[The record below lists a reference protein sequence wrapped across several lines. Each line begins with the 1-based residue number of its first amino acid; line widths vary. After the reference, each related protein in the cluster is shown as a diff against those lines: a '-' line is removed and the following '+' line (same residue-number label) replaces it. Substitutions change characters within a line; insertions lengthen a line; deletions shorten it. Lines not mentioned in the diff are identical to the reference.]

1 MKLALD
7 ACVLFPTVLREV
19 LLAVA
24 GQGLFTPLWSDRIL
38 GEWQRAAA
46 RYGAVSEGEAL
57 AAISRAHDMFPHA
70 CVRPQPG
77 LESRLHLP
85 DENDI
90 HVLATAIAGNADA
103 IVTLNAKDFPRGTLQ
118 AEGLTRRDPDG
129 LLWEFWSYHPEQVEA
144 ALEQV
149 RATASRL
156 SCEDKSLK
164 PLLKRAKLTRL
175 ARAVAAE

>member
-7 ACVLFPTVLREV
+7 ACVLFPTVMREV

-24 GQGLFTPLWSDRIL
+24 GQGLFVPLWSDRIL

-46 RYGAVSEGEAL
+46 RFGAVAEGETL
-57 AAISRAHDMFPHA
+57 VAIARAQDQFPKA
-70 CVRPQPG
+70 RVKAQPG
-77 LESRLHLP
+77 LEHRLHLP
-85 DENDI
+85 DHNDI
-90 HVLATAIAGNADA
+90 HVLATAIAGHADA
-103 IVTLNAKDFPRGTLQ
+103 IVTLNAKDFPRGILA
-118 AEGLTRRDPDG
+118 AEGLERRDPDG
-129 LLWEFWSYHPEQVEA
+129 LLWEMWSHKPEKVEA

-156 SCEDKSLK
+156 SGDDKALK

-175 ARAVAAE
+175 ARAVSAE

>member
-1 MKLALD
+1 MKLTLD
-7 ACVLFPTVLREV
+7 ACVLFPTVMREV

-46 RYGAVSEGEAL
+46 RYGPQAEVEAL
-57 AAISRAHDMFPHA
+57 AAIARAQDAFPNA
-70 CVRPQPG
+70 RVKPQPG
-77 LESRLHLP
+77 LEARLFLP
-85 DENDI
+85 DDNDI

-118 AEGLTRRDPDG
+118 AEGLARRDPDG
-129 LLWEFWSYHPEQVEA
+129 LLWELWSHHPDQVEA

-156 SCEDKSLK
+156 SAEDKALK

-175 ARAVAAE
+175 ARALSA

>member
-1 MKLALD
+1 M
-7 ACVLFPTVLREV
+7 REV

-24 GQGLFTPLWSDRIL
+24 EQGLFTPLWSDRIL

-46 RYGAVSEGEAL
+46 RHGTVAEGEAL
-57 AAISRAHDMFPHA
+57 GAIAHCMDRFPTA
-70 CVRPQPG
+70 RVKPQPG
-77 LESRLHLP
+77 LEARLYLP
-85 DENDI
+85 DDNDI

-103 IVTLNAKDFPRGTLQ
+103 IVTLNAKDFPRGTLA
-118 AEGLTRRDPDG
+118 AEGVDRRDPDG
-129 LLWEFWSYHPEQVEA
+129 LLWELWSHHPERVQA

-156 SCEDKSLK
+156 SDEDKALK

-175 ARAVAAE
+175 ARAISAD

>member
-7 ACVLFPTVLREV
+7 ACVLFPTVMREV

-46 RYGAVSEGEAL
+46 RHGPASEAEAL
-57 AAISRAHDMFPHA
+57 AAIARAGDLFPKA
-70 CVRPQPG
+70 CVKPQPG
-77 LESRLHLP
+77 LENLLYLP

-90 HVLATAIAGNADA
+90 HVLPTAIAGHADA
-103 IVTLNAKDFPRGTLQ
+103 IVTLNAKDFPRGVLQ
-118 AEGLTRRDPDG
+118 AEGLNRRDPDG
-129 LLWEFWSYHPEQVEA
+129 LLWELWSFHPEQVEA

-156 SCEDKSLK
+156 SGEDKALK

-175 ARAVAAE
+175 ARAIGAD

>member
-1 MKLALD
+1 VKLTLD
-7 ACVLFPTVLREV
+7 ACVLFPTVMREV

-46 RYGAVSEGEAL
+46 RYGTLAEAEAL
-57 AAISRAHDMFPHA
+57 AAIARAQDLFPNA
-70 CVRPQPG
+70 RVKPQPG
-77 LESRLHLP
+77 LENRLYLP
-85 DENDI
+85 DDNDI

-103 IVTLNAKDFPRGTLQ
+103 IVTLNAKDFPRGALQ
-118 AEGLTRRDPDG
+118 AEGLDRRDPDG
-129 LLWEFWSYHPEQVEA
+129 LLWELWSFHPAQVEA

-149 RATASRL
+149 RATASQL
-156 SCEDKSLK
+156 SGEDKALK

-175 ARAVAAE
+175 ARAIPLE

>member
-1 MKLALD
+1 MKLCLD
-7 ACVLFPTVLREV
+7 ACVLFPTVMREV

-24 GQGLFTPLWSDRIL
+24 GQGLFAPLWSDRIL

-46 RYGAVSEGEAL
+46 RHGAETEAEAL
-57 AAISRAHDMFPHA
+57 AAIARAQDLFPKA
-70 CVRPQPG
+70 RIKPQPG
-77 LESRLHLP
+77 LEARLHLP
-85 DENDI
+85 DDNDI
-90 HVLATAIAGNADA
+90 HVLATAIAGHADA

-129 LLWEFWSYHPEQVEA
+129 VLWELWSFHPEQVEA

-156 SCEDKSLK
+156 SGAEKPLK

-175 ARAVAAE
+175 ARAVGEG

>member
-1 MKLALD
+1 LKFALD
-7 ACVLFPTVLREV
+7 ACVLFPTVMREV

-24 GQGLFTPLWSDRIL
+24 AQGLFTPLWSDRIL

-46 RYGAVSEGEAL
+46 RFGPAAEAEAL
-57 AAISRAHDMFPHA
+57 VAIARAKDGFPMA
-70 CVRPQPG
+70 RVKPQAG
-77 LESRLHLP
+77 LEARLHLP

-90 HVLATAIAGNADA
+90 HVLATAIAGHADA

-129 LLWEFWSYHPEQVEA
+129 LLWELWSHHPEQVET
-144 ALEQV
+144 ALERV
-149 RATASRL
+149 RATASTL
-156 SCEDKSLK
+156 SGEEKALK

-175 ARAVAAE
+175 ARALPET

>member
-7 ACVLFPTVLREV
+7 ACVLFPTVMREV

-24 GQGLFTPLWSDRIL
+24 GQGLFVPLWSDRIL

-46 RYGAVSEGEAL
+46 RFGAVSEGEAL
-57 AAISRAHDMFPHA
+57 AAIARAQDLFPNA
-70 CVRPQPG
+70 RIKPQPG

-85 DENDI
+85 DDNDI
-90 HVLATAIAGNADA
+90 HVLATAIAGHADA
-103 IVTLNAKDFPRGTLQ
+103 IVTLNAKDFPRGILQ
-118 AEGLTRRDPDG
+118 AEGVARRDPDG
-129 LLWEFWSYHPEQVEA
+129 LLWELWSHHPAEVEA

-149 RATASRL
+149 RRTASQL
-156 SCEDKSLK
+156 SGAQKALK

-175 ARAVAAE
+175 ARAIDLD

>member
-7 ACVLFPTVLREV
+7 ACVLFPTVMREV
-19 LLAVA
+19 LLSVA

-46 RYGAVSEGEAL
+46 RFGPIAEAEAL
-57 AAISRAHDMFPHA
+57 AAIARVQDQFPNA
-70 CVRPQPG
+70 RVKAQPG

-85 DENDI
+85 DDNDI

-118 AEGLTRRDPDG
+118 AEGLSRRDPDG
-129 LLWEFWSYHPEQVEA
+129 LLWELWSFHPEQVES
-144 ALEQV
+144 ALEKV
-149 RATASRL
+149 RATASQL
-156 SCEDKSLK
+156 SGDEKTLK

-175 ARAVAAE
+175 ARAISAD

>member
-1 MKLALD
+1 MKLVLD
-7 ACVLFPTVLREV
+7 ACVLFPTVMREA

-24 GQGLFTPLWSDRIL
+24 AEGLFQPLWSARIL

-46 RYGAVSEGEAL
+46 KYGQEPEAL
-57 AAISRAHDMFPHA
+57 TAIARARDGFPFA
-70 CVRPQPG
+70 MVPPQPG

-90 HVLATAIAGNADA
+90 HVLATAIAGSADA
-103 IVTLNAKDFPRGTLQ
+103 IVTLNAADFPRGTLA
-118 AEGLTRRDPDG
+118 AEGVARRDPDG
-129 LLWEFWSYHPEQVEA
+129 LLWELWSHHPDRVGV
-144 ALEQV
+144 ALERL

-156 SCEDKSLK
+156 SGEEKDLA

-175 ARAVAAE
+175 AKAVRTT

>member
-1 MKLALD
+1 VRLTLD
-7 ACVLFPTVLREV
+7 ACVLFPTVMREV

-24 GQGLFTPLWSDRIL
+24 GQGLFLPLWSDRIL
-38 GEWQRAAA
+38 GEWQHAAA
-46 RYGAVSEGEAL
+46 RYGAVAEAEAL
-57 AAISRAHDMFPHA
+57 AAIARAQDLFPNA
-70 CVRPQPG
+70 RIKPQTG
-77 LESRLHLP
+77 LEARLHLP
-85 DENDI
+85 DDNDI

-118 AEGLTRRDPDG
+118 AEGLDRRDPDG
-129 LLWEFWSYHPEQVEA
+129 LLWELWSHHPAQVEE

-156 SCEDKSLK
+156 SGEYKALK

-175 ARAVAAE
+175 ARAVLAE

>member
-1 MKLALD
+1 LKLALD
-7 ACVLFPTVLREV
+7 ACVLFPTVMREV

-46 RYGAVSEGEAL
+46 RYGALAEGEAL
-57 AAISRAHDMFPHA
+57 AAIAHATDRFPNA
-70 CVRPQPG
+70 RIKPQPG

-90 HVLATAIAGNADA
+90 HVLGIAIAGNADA
-103 IVTLNAKDFPRGTLQ
+103 IVTLNAKDFPRGTLS
-118 AEGLTRRDPDG
+118 AEGLDRRDPDG
-129 LLWEFWSYHPEQVEA
+129 LLWELWSHHPTQVNA

-156 SCEDKSLK
+156 SGDDKALK

-175 ARAVAAE
+175 ARAIDVS